1 MPRLEF
7 HMPDVGEGLA
17 EAEVVRWLVKLGDT
31 VNENQPIAEVET
43 DKAIVTMPAPGTGRV
58 TELAVAEGERVKV
71 GSLLLVMEV
80 ATAPAAAAVSSVPQ
94 PQAAT
99 PSPSPS
105 AAAATVQ
112 ASPLARKLAAER
124 GVPLDRVRGTGP
136 GGRITVEDVEAH
148 RSEAPAKPQP
158 APLAGAGEV
167 ERIPLRGL
175 RRRVAEAMVES
186 ARAIPHV
193 CGFHELDAQELVSL
207 RQRLKPLAE
216 ARGVRLSFLPF
227 LVKASVAALQAH
239 PYLNAS
245 LDEQEQVI
253 LLKKSYHIGIATAT
267 ADGLMVPVI
276 RGADRLGLLDIARE
290 AERLAAAARARTIRP
305 DELQGGTF
313 TITNVGQAGG
323 WFGTSIIRF
332 PEVAILGA
340 GRIEERPVVREGKV
354 VARPILPLSLTFDH
368 RVIDGDGALGF
379 VRSLREKLESP
390 ESLLIGE
397 PDFHA
402 A

>member
-1 MPRLEF
+1 
-7 HMPDVGEGLA
+7 
-17 EAEVVRWLVKLGDT
+17 
-31 VNENQPIAEVET
+31 
-43 DKAIVTMPAPGTGRV
+43 
-58 TELAVAEGERVKV
+58 
-71 GSLLLVMEV
+71 
-80 ATAPAAAAVSSVPQ
+80 
-94 PQAAT
+94 
-99 PSPSPS
+99 
-105 AAAATVQ
+105 
-112 ASPLARKLAAER
+112 
-124 GVPLDRVRGTGP
+124 
-136 GGRITVEDVEAH
+136 
-148 RSEAPAKPQP
+148 
-158 APLAGAGEV
+158 
-167 ERIPLRGL
+167 
-175 RRRVAEAMVES
+175 MVES

-379 VRSLREKLESP
+379 VRSLREKLENP